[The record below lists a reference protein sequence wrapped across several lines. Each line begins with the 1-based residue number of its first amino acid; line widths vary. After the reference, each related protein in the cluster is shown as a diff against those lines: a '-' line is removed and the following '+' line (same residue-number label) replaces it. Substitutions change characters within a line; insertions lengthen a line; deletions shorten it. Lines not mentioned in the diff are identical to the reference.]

1 MLLKKHASTIFYCV
15 SIIFLTSCS
24 PTSNQDLNNKP
35 QQAGQPLNQAEL
47 AANLAKVRMAA
58 VTGDQ
63 KAVQENMQNI
73 NEGFR
78 KSIKLADPSRAV
90 DREQARAL
98 AKTVEGVRSAVWF
111 DSENLFAIVERNE
124 HKTYN
129 TIDDICMKLEPLGDT
144 LGVVVNL
151 QSGAATNG
159 DELETLSRNCQLAP
173 GDRAMLQKNRQIDV
187 IPHEIREQHKANNAQ

>member
-1 MLLKKHASTIFYCV
+1 MPNKYILFIF
-15 SIIFLTSCS
+15 IIIVAACTKDESL
-24 PTSNQDLNNKP
+24 DNKP
-35 QQAGQPLNQAEL
+35 QQAGQPISQTEL
-47 AANLAKVRMAA
+47 ATNLAKVRMAA

-73 NEGFR
+73 NEDFR
-78 KSIKLADPSRAV
+78 KSIKLADPARAV

-98 AKTVEGVRSAVWF
+98 AKTVAGVRSAVWF
-111 DSENLFAIVERNE
+111 DHENLFAIVERNE
-124 HKTYN
+124 QKTYD
-129 TIDDICMKLEPLGDT
+129 TIDRICLKLEPLGDT

-187 IPHEIREQHKANNAQ
+187 IPPEIREQHKANNAR

>member
-1 MLLKKHASTIFYCV
+1 MPNKYILFIF
-15 SIIFLTSCS
+15 IIFVAACTKDESL
-24 PTSNQDLNNKP
+24 DNKS
-35 QQAGQPLNQAEL
+35 QQAGQSLNQAEL
-47 AANLAKVRMAA
+47 VGDLAKVRLAA
-58 VTGDQ
+58 IAGDQ

-73 NEGFR
+73 NEDFR
-78 KSIKLADPSRAV
+78 KSIKLADPARAV

>member
-1 MLLKKHASTIFYCV
+1 MKPLIHNSVLIFAMLAITACKPQINV
-15 SIIFLTSCS
+15 
-24 PTSNQDLNNKP
+24 DNKP
-35 QQAGQPLNQAEL
+35 QKAGQPLSQTEL
-47 AANLAKVRMAA
+47 ATNLAKVRMAA
-58 VTGDQ
+58 ITGDQ
-63 KAVQENMQNI
+63 KAVQDNMQNI
-73 NEGFR
+73 NEDFR

-98 AKTVEGVRSAVWF
+98 AKTVDGVRSAVWF

-124 HKTYN
+124 QKTYD
-129 TIDDICMKLEPLGDT
+129 TIDRICLKLEPLGDT

-187 IPHEIREQHKANNAQ
+187 IPPGIREQHKANNAQ